1 MWHWR
6 GVNAMA
12 YRLLI
17 FFAFLVTHLDA
28 LSQEHGGKPNILLV
42 LLDDVGFMDFGAYG
56 SDTDTPHID
65 NLGRSGT
72 MFTRYYTTPSC
83 GPSRASL
90 MTGQSPHQVG
100 IAALREMLN
109 DEMRTLPAYKM
120 TWQDDQKTIA
130 SRLKEAGYQ
139 TFVSGKWGIG
149 NIGANLP
156 NRFGFDRSWV
166 LDATGSSNYKAKSYL
181 PHYKE
186 VKWYEDGERTTLP
199 EDFYSSKSIVNK
211 MIQYVEEADPDRPF
225 FGYLS
230 FQAVHMPVQVS
241 PEFIEKYNGVFDQ
254 GWEVMRQER
263 LERAI
268 ELGLVPEGT
277 RLSEGAYNNRRWDQ
291 LTNDEKA
298 YWSRVMQVNAGMMES
313 ADYHFGRLIE
323 YLDSSGHLDNT
334 IVVVTSDN
342 GPEFNTIG
350 KTSEPAVRMFEKFW
364 MAIEGWNVTYE
375 NLGQPGSLA
384 AIGHDW
390 ASVSAAPFHLFKFN
404 SSEGGTRVP
413 LVISGPGIKQQ
424 GFVDSRSQVADIAPT
439 LLDFAKVEYNPE
451 EFYGRSLEP
460 VLSGQSQR
468 VYDNDDS
475 FVFEFVGTAALYRGD
490 LKITKTPE
498 PYGDG
503 TWHLYDISVDPGE
516 TTNIASEH
524 PELFKSMIEQYQ
536 SYATEVGIYELSPG
550 ENARKQLVLNA
561 LKGTIKN
568 YWYIFFAILLAIS
581 LFIFGA
587 YYVTKRIIKN
597 TAARS

>member
-1 MWHWR
+1 MWRWR
-6 GVNAMA
+6 GANGMA
-12 YRLLI
+12 YKLLI
-17 FFAFLVTHLDA
+17 FIALLVTHFDA
-28 LSQEHGGKPNILLV
+28 LSQDHNGKPNILLV

-56 SDTDTPHID
+56 SDTATPNID
-65 NLGRSGT
+65 KLGHSGT
-72 MFTRYYTTPSC
+72 MLTRYYTTPSC

-109 DEMRTLPAYKM
+109 DEMRSLPAYQM
-120 TWQDDQKTIA
+120 TWRDDQKTIA

-149 NIGANLP
+149 NIGSNLP

-166 LDATGSSNYKAKSYL
+166 LDATGSSNYQAKSYL

-186 VKWYEDGERTTLP
+186 VKWYQDGERTTLP
-199 EDFYSSKSIVNK
+199 EDFYSSKSIVDT
-211 MIQYVEEADPDRPF
+211 MMHYVGEADPDRPF

-254 GWEVMRQER
+254 GWEVMRQKR

-268 ELGLVPEGT
+268 QLGLVPAST
-277 RLSEGAYNNRRWDQ
+277 RLSEGAYNRRPWDQ
-291 LTNDEKA
+291 LSTDEKA

-313 ADYHFGRLIE
+313 ADYHLGRLID
-323 YLDSSGHLDNT
+323 YLDSSGRLDNT
-334 IVVVTSDN
+334 IIVVTSDN

-350 KTSEPAVRMFEKFW
+350 KTSKPAVRSFEKFW
-364 MAIEGWNVTYE
+364 MAIEGWDVTYE

-384 AIGHDW
+384 AIGHEW

-424 GFVDSRSQVADIAPT
+424 GFVESRSQVADIAPT
-439 LLDFAKVEYNPE
+439 LLDLANVEFNLD
-451 EFYGRSLEP
+451 EFYGRSLKP
-460 VLSGQSQR
+460 ILSGESQR
-468 VYDNDDS
+468 VYGENDS
-475 FVFEFVGTAALYRGD
+475 FVFEFVGSAALYRGD
-490 LKITKTPE
+490 MKITRTPE
-498 PYGDG
+498 PHGDG
-503 TWHLYDISVDPGE
+503 AWHLYDISADPGE

-524 PELFKSMIEQYQ
+524 PELFQSMIAEYH
-536 SYATEVGIYELSPG
+536 SYANEVGIYELAPG
-550 ENARKQLVLNA
+550 ENARKQLVVNA
-561 LKGTIKN
+561 LKGTFKN
-568 YWYIFFAILLAIS
+568 YWYLFVAIFLAIS

-587 YYVTKRIIKN
+587 FYVIKKMLKN
-597 TAARS
+597 TSRRS

>member
-56 SDTDTPHID
+56 SDTATPHID

-524 PELFKSMIEQYQ
+524 PELFKSMIEEYQ
-536 SYATEVGIYELSPG
+536 AYATEVGIYELSPG

-561 LKGTIKN
+561 LKGATKN

>member
-56 SDTDTPHID
+56 SDTATPHID

-524 PELFKSMIEQYQ
+524 PELFKSMIEEYQ